1 MGINISMI
9 ISKGIT
15 FGSGIQ
21 VGESAQEIPTYSVSV
36 SKTTITE
43 YNDVVICT
51 VTTSSVLDG
60 TILYWST
67 SGTVH
72 PTQLKVTSGYVVV
85 KNSSAI
91 ITVVSNPNSSFDGPT
106 YFNVRIHAGD
116 ITTTP
121 VAVSSSISIV
131 DTSNSTTGQSTY
143 TVPGTYSFT
152 VPNNVYMIHAMC
164 VGGGGSGASNIGKF
178 GGGGGGGLG
187 WKNNIPVT
195 PGQQLTVVVGAGGAG
210 FSTNTAGNNGGT
222 SYFISPSTVAG
233 LGGMGGTAS
242 GAVATGGSYVGD
254 GGGNGGNGGIS
265 TSTLNE
271 SQGSGG
277 GGAGGYT
284 GNGGTGGNGQG
295 NPTPGAAPTAGQGGG
310 GGGGGATWGTVSGN
324 GNAQSAG
331 AGGGGVGLL
340 GQGANGTATATP
352 TAYTASTGG
361 GGGSGG
367 TNGGNGTANFAA
379 SETSGVGGTY
389 GGGSG
394 GTTGYGMSGFPAN
407 YVTAGGGGA
416 VRIIW
421 GAGRSYPSSLT
432 GDQIVSL

>member
-1 MGINISMI
+1 MI

-15 FGSGIQ
+15 FGKGIQ
-21 VGESAQEIPTYSVSV
+21 VGENAQSFPTYSVSV
-36 SKTTITE
+36 SKTMITE
-43 YNDVVICT
+43 NSETVVCT
-51 VTTSSVLDG
+51 VSTTGILDG
-60 TILYWST
+60 TVLLWST

-72 PTQLKVTSGYVVV
+72 PSQLKVTSGYVVV
-85 KNSSAI
+85 KGNSAT
-91 ITVVSNPNSSFDGPT
+91 ITLVSNPNSAVDGPT
-106 YFNVRIHAGD
+106 AFNVRIHSGD
-116 ITTTP
+116 INNPP
-121 VAVSSSISIV
+121 VATSSLVSIV
-131 DTSNSTTGQSTY
+131 DSSNSTTGQTTF

-152 VPNNVYMIHAMC
+152 VPNNVYMVHAMC
-164 VGGGGSGASNIGKF
+164 VGGGGSGASSIGKS
-178 GGGGGGGLG
+178 GGGAGGGLG
-187 WKNNIPVT
+187 WKNNIAVN
-195 PGQQLTVVVGAGGAG
+195 PGQQFTVVVGAGGAG
-210 FSTNTAGNNGGT
+210 FSTYTAGINGT
-222 SYFISPSTVAG
+222 DSYFISPSTVAG

-254 GGGNGGNGGIS
+254 GGGTGGNGGIS
-265 TSTLNE
+265 TSTANE
-271 SQGSGG
+271 GQGSGG

-295 NPTPGAAPTAGQGGG
+295 NQTPGAAPTAGSGGG
-310 GGGGGATWGTVSGN
+310 GGGGGATWGTVNGN

-352 TAYTASTGG
+352 TNYTASTGG

-379 SETSGVGGTY
+379 SETSGAGGVY

-394 GTTGYGMSGFPAN
+394 GATGAGMSGSPAN
-407 YVTAGGGGA
+407 YVTAAGGGA

-421 GAGRSYPSSLT
+421 GLGRSYPSSLT
-432 GDQIVSL
+432 ADQPVSL